1 MNTKYGEF
9 KITQI
14 VEHKQELHNN
24 ILALLYMKEE
34 NCPTL
39 DNYFSSLLW
48 RLSGYNEIF
57 GNQAIM
63 IDIMSNL
70 EAARIEAS
78 KDVYDHNKYR
88 KLILDAF
95 NSIDKLKESDG
106 EGHVRVV

>member
-1 MNTKYGEF
+1 MITTKYGDF
-9 KITQI
+9 KTSQI
-14 VEHKQELHNN
+14 LDHKQELHNN
-24 ILALLYMKEE
+24 VLALLYMKEE
-34 NCPTL
+34 NCSTL

-70 EAARIEAS
+70 EEARNEA
-78 KDVYDHNKYR
+78 KKEKYNHNKYR

-95 NSIDKLKESDG
+95 NMIDKLKESDG
-106 EGHVRVV
+106 E

>member
-1 MNTKYGEF
+1 MESKYGNF

-14 VEHKQELHNN
+14 VEHKQVLHDN

-34 NCPTL
+34 NSPTL

-70 EAARIEAS
+70 EEARIEAS
-78 KDVYDHNKYR
+78 NAKCDFQKYR
-88 KLILDAF
+88 KLVLDFF
-95 NSIDKLKESDG
+95 NMIDKLKE
-106 EGHVRVV
+106 E

>member
-1 MNTKYGEF
+1 MKGKYGNF

-14 VEHKQELHNN
+14 VEHKQVLHDN

-34 NCPTL
+34 NSPTL

-48 RLSGYNEIF
+48 RLDGYNEIF

-70 EAARIEAS
+70 EEARIEAS
-78 KDVYDHNKYR
+78 NAKCDFKKYR
-88 KLILDAF
+88 KLVLDSF
-95 NSIDKLKESDG
+95 NMIDKLKE
-106 EGHVRVV
+106 E